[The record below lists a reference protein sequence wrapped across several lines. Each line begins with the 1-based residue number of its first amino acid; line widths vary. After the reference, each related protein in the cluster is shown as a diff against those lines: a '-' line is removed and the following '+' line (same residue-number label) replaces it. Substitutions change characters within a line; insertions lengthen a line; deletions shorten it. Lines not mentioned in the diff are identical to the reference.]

1 MRFMTLCATTLIL
14 MMANVTYASSKSIA
28 FPVLTHQ
35 NCQAKKF
42 TKGQHYH
49 FSVVADN
56 QGDYVSLYSNRVKY
70 ELFDPA
76 GNRLPLDTDQ
86 HGNVSMELFDTTGHY
101 TFIITQS
108 SYGKFCLVASQL

>member
-1 MRFMTLCATTLIL
+1 MRFVTLCATTLIL
-14 MMANVTYASSKSIA
+14 MMANIAHASSNSIA

-42 TKGQHYH
+42 TKGQRHH

-56 QGDYVSLYSNRVKY
+56 QGDYVSLYSSHVKY

-76 GNRLPLDTDQ
+76 GNRLPLNADP
-86 HGNVSMELFDTTGHY
+86 HGNVYMELFDTTGRY

-108 SYGKFCLVASQL
+108 SRGKFCLVASQL

>member
-1 MRFMTLCATTLIL
+1 MRFVILCATALIL
-14 MMANVTYASSKSIA
+14 MVANVAHASSKSIA

-42 TKGQHYH
+42 TKGQRYH

-56 QGDYVSLYSNRVKY
+56 QSDYVSLYSSRVKY

-76 GNRLPLDTDQ
+76 GNRLPLNADQ
-86 HGNVSMELFDTTGHY
+86 HGNVYMELFDTTGRY
-101 TFIITQS
+101 TFIITQNGH
-108 SYGKFCLVASQL
+108 GKLCLVASQL